1 MTSIEG
7 NVVDAILKCIRMVS
21 EKQASMSAAQ
31 GGAASGDAKAASGDA
46 RAASGDAKAAS
57 VEELR
62 EMLEDVKIDLCRLAS
77 LLVTA
82 PITGRIFLPL
92 PAAYVSAEDAQ
103 KSLRA
108 QLGLEGGRFTHS

>member
-21 EKQASMSAAQ
+21 EKQASMSAALPSQ
-31 GGAASGDAKAASGDA
+31 GVDAKAT
-46 RAASGDAKAAS
+46 S

-82 PITGRIFLPL
+82 PITGRIFLLL

>member
-7 NVVDAILKCIRMVS
+7 NVVDAILKCIRMVC

-31 GGAASGDAKAASGDA
+31 GGDAKAASV
-46 RAASGDAKAAS
+46 DAKAAS

>member
-31 GGAASGDAKAASGDA
+31 GGAASV
-46 RAASGDAKAAS
+46 DAKAAS

>member
-1 MTSIEG
+1 MTSVEG

-21 EKQASMSAAQ
+21 EKQAAMSAAQ
-31 GGAASGDAKAASGDA
+31 GGDAKAT
-46 RAASGDAKAAS
+46 S

-108 QLGLEGGRFTHS
+108 QLGLEGGRFTHN